1 MLWLKRSCLIMKK
14 FSKKLAALGLALLTT
29 LAVSACGNSNKVAT
43 TNKVEKQIVVDLKG
57 NQVEVPKNL
66 KKLAVVPMP
75 WAYVVYAFDGN
86 SDRLAAIHPGVK
98 GAYKGKFLE
107 GKDKHFGTVNTTL
120 INQNFSVNMEGLAN
134 VGVEACLLWTYQ
146 EAEAKKLNAIGV
158 KSVLIYNDTVENLKK
173 SFLIVGKLLGK
184 EEKAKELNAYYD
196 AAYNSVLKHKEEVVK
211 AKKPSIM
218 FLRNKQ
224 LRLQGNDNFM
234 HQILEMG
241 GAHNPNEQVAL
252 DSNNKSIS
260 MEHVYKMNPDII
272 LLSNFD
278 DFVPDDLYQNRIPGQ
293 DWSTVKAV
301 KEKRV
306 YKVPLGIYRWD
317 APGVETPLMMRWVA
331 HTMQPEIFKEVSIKK
346 ETKEFYKKF
355 LNMDL
360 SEADLAQIFA
370 DEANKNSKPIN

>member
-1 MLWLKRSCLIMKK
+1 MKK

>member
-1 MLWLKRSCLIMKK
+1 MKMLNKRLT
-14 FSKKLAALGLALLTT
+14 ALGLALLTSFS
-29 LAVSACGNSNKVAT
+29 LVACGGGNKAT
-43 TNKVEKQIVVDLKG
+43 TNNKVEKQTVVDLKG

-86 SDRLAAIHPGVK
+86 SERLAAIHPGTK

-107 GKDKHFGTVNTTL
+107 GRDKHFGKVDTTL
-120 INQNFSVNMEGLAN
+120 INQNFTVNMEGLAN
-134 VGVEACLLWTYQ
+134 AGVEACLLWTYQ
-146 EAEAKKLNAIGV
+146 EAETKKLNAIGV

-184 EEKAKELNAYYD
+184 EEKAKALNAYYD
-196 AAYNSVLKHKEEVVK
+196 EAYTSILKHKDEVAK
-211 AKKPSIM
+211 AKKPSIL
-218 FLRNKQ
+218 FLRNAQ

-234 HQILEMG
+234 HQILEIG
-241 GAHNPNEQVAL
+241 GAYNPMEQVAL
-252 DSNNKSIS
+252 DSNNKNIS
-260 MEHVYKMNPDII
+260 MEQVYKMNPDII

-278 DFVPDDLYQNRIPGQ
+278 EFVPDDLYNNRIPGQ

-331 HTMQPEIFKEVSIKK
+331 HTMQPEIFKEVEIKK
-346 ETKEFYKKF
+346 ETKDFYKKF
-355 LNMDL
+355 LNMEL
-360 SEADLAQIFA
+360 SEAELAQIFA
-370 DEANKNSKPIN
+370 DEANKHSKPIN

>member
-134 VGVEACLLWTYQ
+134 AGVEACLLWTYQ

-196 AAYNSVLKHKEEVVK
+196 AAYNSVLKHKEEVAK

-260 MEHVYKMNPDII
+260 MEYVYKMNPDII